1 MLAAAGVRR
10 YLQTWYTT
18 KQARPDDGQLHAH
31 HHPVVISW
39 PGFGIL
45 FFWQLGAL
53 LMPDSSLPCNN
64 CVGDVQYIQGGP
76 CRLLFEIATMLG
88 VHSYHCSAVPS
99 TGSL

>member
-1 MLAAAGVRR
+1 MYISNHMDDVESMFNMPKLLTELPIRLLHAGVKR
-10 YLQTWYTT
+10 YLQTWYTSE
-18 KQARPDDGQLHAH
+18 QAQPDDGQLHAH

-76 CRLLFEIATMLG
+76 
-88 VHSYHCSAVPS
+88 
-99 TGSL
+99 